1 LKNLGLKNNV
11 IEVKNIFK
19 YYGEV
24 LAVDGVTLTVHK
36 GETLGLIGH
45 NGAGKSTLFKMMLG
59 LIPPTAGEIN
69 INGAAVQGSPFRE
82 LRRSIGYLPEN
93 VVFYNNLSGLETLQ
107 FFAELKGCE
116 LNKCLPL
123 LEKVG
128 LAQAATRRVDGYSK
142 GMRQRLGFAQA
153 LLGKPRILF
162 LDEPTTGLDPEGI
175 REFYSILHE
184 LNTQGVTVI
193 ITSHILSEIQERVQR
208 LAVMKSGKLH
218 ALGTV
223 QELRE
228 AVDLPLKIQ
237 IRHTCQPLELRQ
249 ALQGIALEELTI
261 DADTTLIRCNRS
273 QKMEVLYRLGA
284 LGSALGDIIVKE
296 PSLEDVFLG
305 YAK

>member
-1 LKNLGLKNNV
+1 MKNNV
-11 IEVKNIFK
+11 IEVDNIFK

-24 LAVDGVTLTVHK
+24 LAVDGVTLTVFR

-59 LIPPTAGEIN
+59 LIPPTSGTIN
-69 INGAAVQGSPFRE
+69 INSTPVHGGAFRE

-93 VVFYNNLSGLETLQ
+93 VVFYDNLTGLETLQ
-107 FFAELKGCE
+107 FFAALKGCE
-116 LNKCLPL
+116 RDKCLPL

-128 LAQAATRRVDGYSK
+128 LAHAATRRVDGYSK

-153 LLGKPRILF
+153 LLGKPSILF

-184 LNTQGVTVI
+184 LNTQGVTVV

-208 LAVMKSGKLH
+208 LAVLKSGKLH

-228 AVDLPLKIQ
+228 SVDLPLVIQ
-237 IRHTCQPLELRQ
+237 VRQ
-249 ALQGIALEELTI
+249 QGPASTLQGILQDIELESLSVTGN
-261 DADTTLIRCNRS
+261 AALIRCHRA
-273 QKMEVLYRLGA
+273 QKMEVLRRLGT
-284 LGSALGDIIVKE
+284 LGDALQDVVVKE
-296 PSLEDVFLG
+296 PTLEDVFLG
-305 YAK
+305 YAG

>member
-1 LKNLGLKNNV
+1 LKNNV
-11 IEVKNIFK
+11 IEIKNVFK

-59 LIPPTAGEIN
+59 LILPTSGEIN
-69 INGAAVQGSPFRE
+69 INGIPVHGGAFRE
-82 LRRSIGYLPEN
+82 LRRTIGYLPEN
-93 VVFYNNLSGLETLQ
+93 IVFYDNLTGLETLQ
-107 FFAELKGCE
+107 FFAALKGCE
-116 LNKCLPL
+116 NDKCLPL

-128 LAQAATRRVDGYSK
+128 LIQAANRRVDGYSN

-153 LLGKPRILF
+153 LLGKPHILF

-175 REFYSILHE
+175 REFYFILHE
-184 LNTQGVTVI
+184 LNLQGVTVV

-208 LAVMKSGKLH
+208 LAVLKSGKLH

-228 AVDLPLKIQ
+228 AVDLPLL
-237 IRHTCQPLELRQ
+237 IRLRYLCPSEILEQ
-249 ALQGIALEELTI
+249 SLQGIALEALTVESQ
-261 DADTTLIRCNRS
+261 TGVIRCHRN
-273 QKMEVLYRLGA
+273 QKMEVLRRLGT
-284 LGSALGDIIVKE
+284 LGDALVDIVVRE
-296 PSLEDVFLG
+296 PTLEDVFLG
-305 YAK
+305 YAG

>member
-1 LKNLGLKNNV
+1 MKNSV
-11 IEVKNIFK
+11 IEVSNVFK
-19 YYGEV
+19 HYGEV
-24 LAVDGVTLTVHK
+24 RAVDGVTFTVRK

-59 LIPPTAGEIN
+59 LTPPSSGSIRIQGTT
-69 INGAAVQGSPFRE
+69 VQGSAFRE

-93 VVFYNNLSGLETLQ
+93 IVFYDNLTGLETLQ
-107 FFAELKGCE
+107 FFAALKGCE
-116 LNKCLPL
+116 RDKCLPL

-128 LAQAATRRVDGYSK
+128 LAQAANRRVDGYSK

-175 REFYSILHE
+175 REFYQV
-184 LNTQGVTVI
+184 LNDLNAQGVTVI

-228 AVDLPLKIQ
+228 AVDLPLV
-237 IRHTCQPLELRQ
+237 IRLRMQ
-249 ALQGIALEELTI
+249 CPPGTLQEALHGIAIKELVV
-261 DADTTLIRCNRS
+261 DGPSALIRCQRAC
-273 QKMEVLYRLGA
+273 KMDVLRRLGA
-284 LGSALGDIIVKE
+284 LDDAIEDIVVRE

-305 YAK
+305 YAA

>member
-1 LKNLGLKNNV
+1 MKNNV
-11 IEVKNIFK
+11 IEVKKVFK

-24 LAVDGVTLTVHK
+24 LAVDGITLTVLK

-59 LIPPTAGEIN
+59 LIPPTSGEIY
-69 INGAAVQGSPFRE
+69 INGTPVHGSAFRE

-93 VVFYNNLSGLETLQ
+93 VVFYDNLTGLETLQ
-107 FFAELKGCE
+107 FFAALKGCE
-116 LNKCLPL
+116 RDTCLPL

-128 LAQAATRRVDGYSK
+128 LAHAAYRRVDGYSK

-162 LDEPTTGLDPEGI
+162 LDEPTTGLDPEAI

-184 LNTQGVTVI
+184 LNAQGVTVV

-208 LAVMKSGKLH
+208 LAVLKSGKLH
-218 ALGTV
+218 ASGTV

-228 AVDLPLKIQ
+228 SVNLPLIINVKQRCSSDI
-237 IRHTCQPLELRQ
+237 LRQ
-249 ALQGIALEELTI
+249 ALQGIELEALTI
-261 DADTTLIRCNRS
+261 EDNTATLRCYRS
-273 QKMEVLYRLGA
+273 QKMEVLRRLGT
-284 LGSALGDIIVKE
+284 LGDALEDVVVKE
-296 PSLEDVFLG
+296 PTLEDVFLG
-305 YAK
+305 YAG

>member
-1 LKNLGLKNNV
+1 MKKNV
-11 IEVKNIFK
+11 IEISNLFR

-24 LAVDGVTLTVHK
+24 LAVDDVSFTVHQ

-45 NGAGKSTLFKMMLG
+45 NGAGKSTLFKMLLG
-59 LIPPTAGEIN
+59 LISPTSGDIQ
-69 INGAAVQGSPFRE
+69 INGTSIRSGSFRE

-93 VVFYNNLSGLETLQ
+93 VVFYDNLTGLETLQ
-107 FFAELKGCE
+107 FFAGLKGCD
-116 LNKCLPL
+116 KASCLSL
-123 LEKVG
+123 LEKIG
-128 LAQAATRRVDGYSK
+128 LAHDATRRVDGYSK

-153 LLGKPRILF
+153 LLGNPRILF

-184 LNTQGVTVI
+184 LNAQGVTVV
-193 ITSHILSEIQERVQR
+193 ITSHILAEIQERVQR

-228 AVDLPLKIQ
+228 RVNLPLV
-237 IRHTCQPLELRQ
+237 IRLRLQCSSEILTPVLEGIKLEQLSVDGQSVVIHCQRAQ
-249 ALQGIALEELTI
+249 KMAI
-261 DADTTLIRCNRS
+261 LIR
-273 QKMEVLYRLGA
+273 LGT
-284 LGSALGDIIVKE
+284 LGDAIEDIVVKE

-305 YAK
+305 YAA

>member
-1 LKNLGLKNNV
+1 LKNNV
-11 IEVKNIFK
+11 IEVRNVFR

-24 LAVDGVTLTVHK
+24 LAVDGVSFTVHK

-59 LIPPTAGEIN
+59 LIPPTSGEIHMA
-69 INGAAVQGSPFRE
+69 GAPVHGGAFRV

-93 VVFYNNLSGLETLQ
+93 VVFYDNLTGLETLQ
-107 FFAELKGCE
+107 FFAALKGCD
-116 LNKCLPL
+116 KTTCLPL

-128 LAQAATRRVDGYSK
+128 LAHAATRRVDGYSK

-184 LNTQGVTVI
+184 LNAQGVTVV

-228 AVDLPLKIQ
+228 AVDLPLVF
-237 IRHTCQPLELRQ
+237 RLRLQ
-249 ALQGIALEELTI
+249 CSPEALAAALQGLALEPLNVEGS
-261 DADTTLIRCNRS
+261 DAVIRCHRH
-273 QKMEVLYRLGA
+273 QKMELLRRIGA
-284 LGSALGDIIVKE
+284 LGEAIEDVVVRE

-305 YAK
+305 YAS

>member
-1 LKNLGLKNNV
+1 LKNNV
-11 IEVKNIFK
+11 IEVSDVYR

-45 NGAGKSTLFKMMLG
+45 NGAGKSTLFKMLLG
-59 LIPPTAGEIN
+59 LIRPSSGEIH
-69 INGAAVQGSPFRE
+69 INGTPVHGGAFRE
-82 LRRSIGYLPEN
+82 LRRLIGYLPEN
-93 VVFYNNLSGLETLQ
+93 VVFYDNLTGLETLQ
-107 FFAELKGCE
+107 FFAALKGCDKG
-116 LNKCLPL
+116 KCLPL

-128 LAQAATRRVDGYSK
+128 LAHAATRRVDGYSK

-175 REFYSILHE
+175 REFYLILKE
-184 LNTQGVTVI
+184 LNEQGVTVV

-228 AVDLPLKIQ
+228 AVDLPLV
-237 IRHTCQPLELRQ
+237 IRVRLHGAPELLLSS
-249 ALQGIALEELTI
+249 LQGIAMEMPSMDGP
-261 DADTTLIRCNRS
+261 DAVIRCQRA
-273 QKMEVLYRLGA
+273 QKMDILHRLA
-284 LGSALGDIIVKE
+284 TLGDAVKDVIIRE

-305 YAK
+305 YSELTT

>member
-1 LKNLGLKNNV
+1 MKNSV
-11 IEVKNIFK
+11 IEVSNVFK
-19 YYGEV
+19 HYGEV
-24 LAVDGVTLTVHK
+24 LAVDGVTFTVHG

-59 LIPPTAGEIN
+59 LTPPSSGSIRIHGT
-69 INGAAVQGSPFRE
+69 AVQGGAFRE

-93 VVFYNNLSGLETLQ
+93 VVFYDNLTGLETLQ
-107 FFAELKGCE
+107 FFAALKGCE
-116 LNKCLPL
+116 DDKCLPL

-128 LAQAATRRVDGYSK
+128 LAQAANRRVDGYSK

-175 REFYSILHE
+175 REFYLV
-184 LNTQGVTVI
+184 LNDLNAQGVTVI

-228 AVDLPLKIQ
+228 AVDLPLV
-237 IRHTCQPLELRQ
+237 IRLRMQCSPAILQQ
-249 ALQGIALEELTI
+249 ALQGIAIKELVV
-261 DADTTLIRCNRS
+261 DGSSALIRCQRAC
-273 QKMEVLYRLGA
+273 KMDVLRRM
-284 LGSALGDIIVKE
+284 SALGDAIEDVVVRE

-305 YAK
+305 YAA